1 MKLYA
6 AMLVLCLGAAVAHAE
21 DKNTVVN
28 SPGTK
33 VVSTVTV
40 NGRTKGTVT
49 TYGAD
54 GKPKTT
60 KVDRKA
66 AVKQKDDGD
75 DMTDPMD
82 DHADLKQAGEG
93 GSVSAGGKTVKT
105 KPGDKVQVI
114 NNTIYVNGK
123 KR

>member
-1 MKLYA
+1 MADAGADAGLA
-6 AMLVLCLGAAVAHAE
+6 AGAAQNRTLQTKLADAE
-21 DKNTVVN
+21 ARIAEL
-28 SPGTK
+28 S
-33 VVSTVTV
+33 
-40 NGRTKGTVT
+40 
-49 TYGAD
+49 
-54 GKPKTT
+54 KPKTT